1 MLADA
6 RPMTGPADAATARF
20 RAVTAEYGP
29 ALQRLCRGYEADEGR
44 QQDLVQEILVALWQA
59 LPSFEGRASLRTWV
73 YRVAHNVAVSHV
85 VKRQRDRLA
94 RAVPLEDDALV
105 ASAIREAEGRDAVS
119 RLAALVRALR
129 PADAQVI
136 LLYLEGL
143 EHEAIAEVTG
153 MSPGHV
159 AVKVHRIKAALA
171 SAFEPTATQGDAHGR
186 R

>member
-1 MLADA
+1 MRVAKAPVTERADEA
-6 RPMTGPADAATARF
+6 PAPREAF
-20 RAVTAEYGP
+20 RALTADYGP
-29 ALQRLCRGYEADEGR
+29 ALQRLARGYEADEGR

-73 YRVAHNVAVSHV
+73 YRVAHNIAVSHI
-85 VKRQRDRLA
+85 VKQRRDRLA
-94 RAVPLEDDALV
+94 RSVAIDDDALV
-105 ASAIREAEGRDAVS
+105 ANAAREAEGRDAVS

-143 EHEAIAEVTG
+143 EHSEIAEITG
-153 MSPGHV
+153 LSPENA

-171 SAFEPTATQGDAHGR
+171 RAFEPW
-186 R
+186 

>member
-1 MLADA
+1 MLLAEGSLTERTDE
-6 RPMTGPADAATARF
+6 PTASLEAF
-20 RAVTAEYGP
+20 RALTAEYAP
-29 ALQRLCRGYEADEGR
+29 ALQRLARGYEADEGR
-44 QQDLVQEILVALWQA
+44 QHDLVQEILVALWQG

-94 RAVPLEDDALV
+94 RSVPLEDDALV
-105 ASAIREAEGRDAVS
+105 ANAVREAEGHDAVN
-119 RLAALVRALR
+119 RVAALVRALR

-143 EHEAIAEVTG
+143 EHSEIAEVTG
-153 MSPGHV
+153 LSRENV
-159 AVKVHRIKAALA
+159 AVKIHRIKAALVRA
-171 SAFEPTATQGDAHGR
+171 LDQGGAHER

>member
-1 MLADA
+1 MVTLDPAAARLEPFRSLTAD
-6 RPMTGPADAATARF
+6 
-20 RAVTAEYGP
+20 YGG
-29 ALQRLCRGYEADEGR
+29 AIQRLARGYEADEGR

-59 LPSFEGRASLRTWV
+59 LPSFEGRSSLRTWV

-85 VKRQRDRLA
+85 VKQQRDRLA
-94 RAVPLEDDALV
+94 RSVPLDDDVLV
-105 ASAIREAEGRDAVS
+105 ANAVRDAEGRDVVS

-136 LLYLEGL
+136 LLYLEGF
-143 EHEAIAEVTG
+143 EHAEIAEVTG
-153 MSPGHV
+153 LSPENA

-171 SAFEPTATQGDAHGR
+171 RAFDKGGANER